1 MCIHLVA
8 LEGDAAS
15 YAGGEGRARLQPTV
29 RVIGWVLSRLCA
41 DGSERNAVV
50 VHASELQVICRLQT
64 GLAPI
69 SSASRRKAWRCTS
82 ARVEGASCSTMTG
95 ALRKELPAASRA
107 PQFTRSPLRRYLGAS
122 TREVCL
128 LRKPKRVP
136 YVELQTT
143 VRRLQ
148 ALSTTTGDLT

>member
-1 MCIHLVA
+1 
-8 LEGDAAS
+8 
-15 YAGGEGRARLQPTV
+15 
-29 RVIGWVLSRLCA
+29 
-41 DGSERNAVV
+41 VV

-64 GLAPI
+64 GLAPDFV
-69 SSASRRKAWRCTS
+69 SQYSNSVALYSRASRS
-82 ARVEGASCSTMTG
+82 RVLLNDDG
-95 ALRKELPAASRA
+95 ALRKELLATFRA
-107 PQFTRSPLRRYLGAS
+107 LQFIRSPLRRYLGAS

-128 LRKPKRVP
+128 LRKPKRAP